1 MARLP
6 LATKSIVAGQE
17 SGRGLLGSAQLDW
30 RGGRGGNSFGASA
43 PSQNQV
49 ARLNSAEHTAMR
61 DRR

>member
-6 LATKSIVAGQE
+6 PATKSIVAGQE
-17 SGRGLLGSAQLDW
+17 TGRGSVRVGAIRLARGVVATRLGA
-30 RGGRGGNSFGASA
+30 NA

-61 DRR
+61 KRR